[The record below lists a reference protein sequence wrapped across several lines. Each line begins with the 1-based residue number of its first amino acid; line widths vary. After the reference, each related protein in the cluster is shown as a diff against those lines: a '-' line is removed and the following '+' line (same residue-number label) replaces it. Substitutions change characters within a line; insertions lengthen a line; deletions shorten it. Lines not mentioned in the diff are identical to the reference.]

1 MTFEIN
7 ENPDPE
13 IIRVFIVRHGQTDH
27 NVQKIL
33 QGHLDT
39 DINETGKEQAEIVGK
54 YLPKFRLIILYLQI
68 LADASKR

>member
-54 YLPKFRLIILYLQI
+54 NL
-68 LADASKR
+68 SKITIDYFV